1 MFSIYMSGLAWL
13 IKNAA
18 RGRKTAAG
26 QQRPLKSGTT
36 GRLTSRRGRFQSA
49 NPVVSHLPIEI
60 RCNLY

>member
-18 RGRKTAAG
+18 RKTAAG
-26 QQRPLKSGTT
+26 QRPLKSGTT